1 MRTSP
6 LPTRTTA
13 RPTADLSHAPSCLPA
28 YDWRSAPFTGQQ
40 STPFTGQQFTPFTG
54 QQSTPFTG
62 SAVHAIPPH
71 QRRLSARPLRELLTW
86 KLFSFLATEQSG
98 DDQQG
103 GTAAHR
109 DIGDIKSW
117 ISPDDDAAIIAPV
130 KEQEIDDVT

>member
-40 STPFTGQQFTPFTG
+40 STPFTGQQ
-54 QQSTPFTG
+54 STPCTG
-62 SAVHAIPPH
+62 SAVHAMPPH

-109 DIGDIKSW
+109 DIRDIKSW

>member
-28 YDWRSAPFTGQQ
+28 YDWRSA
-40 STPFTGQQFTPFTG
+40 PFTG